1 MCKDNKINIGIKKL
15 NFTKVK
21 GKMIVYLTDGRELVV
36 PVSFFPDIKKLPIEK
51 REEWMILDDQFF
63 TFSHLS
69 TVYSLSDLMRV

>member
-36 PVSFFPDIKKLPIEK
+36 PVSFFPDIKKLPVDK

>member
-36 PVSFFPDIKKLPIEK
+36 PISFFPDIKKLPIEK
-51 REEWMILDDQFF
+51 RKEWMILDDQFF

-69 TVYSLSDLMRV
+69 TVYSLSDLMRL

>member
-36 PVSFFPDIKKLPIEK
+36 PISFFPDIKKLPIEK

-63 TFSHLS
+63 TFSNLS
-69 TVYSLSDLMRV
+69 PVYSLSDLMRL

>member
-21 GKMIVYLTDGRELVV
+21 GKMIVYLTDGRELIV
-36 PVSFFPDIKKLPIEK
+36 PVSFFPDIKKLPVEK

-69 TVYSLSDLMRV
+69 TVYSLTDLMRV